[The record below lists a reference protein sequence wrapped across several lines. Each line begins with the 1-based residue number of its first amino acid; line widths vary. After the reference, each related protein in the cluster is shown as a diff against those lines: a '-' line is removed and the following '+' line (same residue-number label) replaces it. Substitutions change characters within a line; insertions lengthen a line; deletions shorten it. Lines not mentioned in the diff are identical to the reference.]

1 MRKIVVLIVIV
12 FVLFMVGNEQSK
24 KENTYAVYKSA

>member
-1 MRKIVVLIVIV
+1 MGKIVVLTVIV
-12 FVLFMVGNEQSK
+12 FVLFIVGNEQVK